1 MRIVVFGAGGRV
13 GSRTVAEA
21 LARGHEVTAVVR
33 DPEAHDLHGDGLT
46 VVAGDATDPASVA
59 EVAAGHDLAIST
71 VGTELRQGARD
82 AARPPRAPCSRGSR
96 APASRA

>member
-33 DPEAHDLHGDGLT
+33 DPEAHD
-46 VVAGDATDPASVA
+46 
-59 EVAAGHDLAIST
+59 
-71 VGTELRQGARD
+71 
-82 AARPPRAPCSRGSR
+82 AARRRR
-96 APASRA
+96 

>member
-1 MRIVVFGAGGRV
+1 MRIIVFGAAGRV

-33 DPEAHDLHGDGLT
+33 DPEHHTLPGDGLN

-59 EVAAGHDLAIST
+59 EVRVLPTRWRPS
-71 VGTELRQGARD
+71 
-82 AARPPRAPCSRGSR
+82 RPPRAPCSTGSR